1 MTKEQSCVQG
11 ILSKKLEP
19 GQKPTEQDL
28 AIAYS
33 ECQEKKSAMA
43 LKSLKLKFACIKVA
57 SLRQPYL
64 TASLDT
70 QFVQDQSKQGKFD
83 SYFLLQGDEING

>member
-33 ECQEKKSAMA
+33 VCKEKKSAMA
-43 LKSLKLKFACIKVA
+43 
-57 SLRQPYL
+57 
-64 TASLDT
+64 
-70 QFVQDQSKQGKFD
+70 
-83 SYFLLQGDEING
+83 